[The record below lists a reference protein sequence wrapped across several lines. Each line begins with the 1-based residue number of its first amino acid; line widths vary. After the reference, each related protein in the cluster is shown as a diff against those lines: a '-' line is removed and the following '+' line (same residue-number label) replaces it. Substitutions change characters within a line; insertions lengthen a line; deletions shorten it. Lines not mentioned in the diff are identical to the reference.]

1 MYTEVQKRMMF
12 RLPLHLPLA
21 RGREHKK
28 RHGGHG
34 GRGRHGGAGKDDI
47 RRLGASN
54 AMQVVAVNS
63 SAPIAGAAV
72 VAGLILVAYRRAAKK
87 KYPSEDEI
95 DPREIE

>member
-1 MYTEVQKRMMF
+1 MDPFVPDPSMRMKTKILI
-12 RLPLHLPLA
+12 RVTRA
-21 RGREHKK
+21 WKK

>member
-1 MYTEVQKRMMF
+1 
-12 RLPLHLPLA
+12 
-21 RGREHKK
+21 
-28 RHGGHG
+28 
-34 GRGRHGGAGKDDI
+34 
-47 RRLGASN
+47 
-54 AMQVVAVNS
+54 MQVVAVNS